1 MWLKVLKSTSRIF
14 ITQKVDRV
22 MRMFKTSYMQNCVIL
37 DEMWLKVL
45 KVPAVFLSCKER
57 IELGRSLGHYAERPR
72 TKNVAQKWQFSRRG
86 PLIVKLG

>member
-22 MRMFKTSYMQNCVIL
+22 MRVFKTSYMQNCVIL

-57 IELGRSLGHYAERPR
+57 IESCVCLKIP
-72 TKNVAQKWQFSRRG
+72 TSRIESI
-86 PLIVKLG
+86 LTTCV